1 MNLIAR
7 ENLYDDPTT
16 SPSNPINNT
25 PIINQSSGDFSFSS
39 GFNNFIYYLALFA
52 LIWSIYYFCINAY
65 QYKYFSL
72 TKKAKEYEKEW
83 RGLDHWVANYRIL
96 WTLLV
101 LQFPLI
107 FFYFGASDPTSSF
120 FFGIIF
126 LFMFVLKL
134 ILDATHIFKLKDYM
148 PTFANL
154 PIGKQI
160 TQFFGN
166 ILKALQAPK
175 EKKEA
180 PKAIPSKPAPPKAAP
195 PKK

>member
-7 ENLYDDPTT
+7 ENLYDDPIPTPNY
-16 SPSNPINNT
+16 PSNDT
-25 PIINQSSGDFSFSS
+25 PIINQSGGDFSFAA
-39 GFNNFIYYLALFA
+39 GFNNFVYYLAMFA
-52 LIWSIYYFCINAY
+52 LIWSIYYFCVNAF
-65 QYKYFSL
+65 QFKYFSL

-83 RGLDHWVANYRIL
+83 RGLDHFVSNYRII
-96 WTLLV
+96 WTLLA

-107 FFYFGASDPTSSF
+107 FFYFGSSDPTSSV
-120 FFGIIF
+120 FFGLTFI
-126 LFMFVLKL
+126 FMFFLKL

-160 TQFFGN
+160 SQFFGN
-166 ILKALQAPK
+166 IFKSLQKPK

-180 PKAIPSKPAPPKAAP
+180 PKAIPSKPAPPK
-195 PKK
+195 K